1 MKQKVTPLPVQPSD
15 HTLNPKA
22 EAGKVHH
29 HTPQERAAIGKAA
42 RKKTPRP
49 KQAVWDLPSDRP
61 DPVALLEEQGKTRLV
76 ELLPI
81 RYGRML
87 ASPFAFY
94 RGAAA
99 IMASD
104 LAYTPN
110 SGLPVQLCGDAH
122 LANFGGFASPE
133 RDLVFDINDFDETLP
148 GPWEWDLKRLATS
161 FEIAGRERG
170 FKKKERQATVL
181 SVLAEYRRAMAEFAA
196 MRNLDIWYSL
206 LDEARIMARWGAT
219 AKPKAIK
226 AFSQDFAMAH
236 SRDNARAFEKLTRRV
251 DGKLQIVSTPPLV
264 VRIEE
269 LILPS
274 DHRDFDH
281 ELRQFIRKFR
291 QSLPGDRR
299 HLMEKYEIVDVAR
312 KVVGVGSVGLRAWI
326 FLFTGRD
333 EQDPLFL
340 QCKEAQASVLEAHLG
355 KSQYAEHGRRVVEGQ
370 RLMQA
375 VSDIYLGWERATT
388 TIDHFPRDFYVR
400 QLMDWKLSLN
410 IQIMTPGELILYGKM
425 CGWTLAR
432 AHARSG
438 DSIAIA
444 AYQGNGKQFDRA
456 LAEFAVAYADQNERD
471 YQALVEATKSG
482 RVKAESGV
490 G

>member
-1 MKQKVTPLPVQPSD
+1 V
-15 HTLNPKA
+15 
-22 EAGKVHH
+22 
-29 HTPQERAAIGKAA
+29 GKAA
-42 RKKTPRP
+42 RVKTPPLR
-49 KQAVWDLPSDRP
+49 QADWDAPEDRP
-61 DPVALLEEQGKTRLV
+61 DPVALLEEQGKTRLA

-99 IMASD
+99 IMAND
-104 LAYTPN
+104 LAQTPN
-110 SGLPVQLCGDAH
+110 TGLLVQLCGDAH

-133 RDLVFDINDFDETLP
+133 RDLVFDIDDFDETLP

-170 FKKKERQATVL
+170 LEEKERRSTVL
-181 SVLAEYRRAMAEFAA
+181 TAVAEYRRAMAEFAT
-196 MRNLDIWYSL
+196 MGNLDVWYSL
-206 LDEARIMARWGAT
+206 LDEAKIIARWGAT

-251 DGKLQIVSTPPLV
+251 DGMLQIVSNPPLV
-264 VRIEE
+264 VPIAE
-269 LILPS
+269 LLPQA
-274 DHRDFDH
+274 DGQGFDQ
-281 ELRQFIRKFR
+281 ELRMLIRKFR
-291 QSLPGDRR
+291 TSLQGDRR
-299 HLMEKYEIVDVAR
+299 HLMERYEVVDIAR
-312 KVVGVGSVGLRAWI
+312 KVVGIGSVGLSAWI
-326 FLFTGRD
+326 MLFVGRD
-333 EQDPLFL
+333 EQDTLFL
-340 QCKEAQASVLEAHLG
+340 QCKEAQSSVLEAHLG
-355 KSQYAEHGRRVVEGQ
+355 KSLYADHGRRVVEGQ

-375 VSDIYLGWERATT
+375 ASDIFLGWDRATT
-388 TIDHFPRDFYVR
+388 IVDHIPHDFYVR

-410 IQIMTPGELILYGKM
+410 TGIMTPRELTLYGQM

-444 AYQGNGKQFDRA
+444 AYLGNGSQFDRA
-456 LAEFAVAYADQNERD
+456 LAEFVVTYADQNERD
-471 YQALVEATKSG
+471 FQALVEAAKSG
-482 RVKAESGV
+482 RVKAKSGV
-490 G
+490 

>member
-1 MKQKVTPLPVQPSD
+1 V
-15 HTLNPKA
+15 
-22 EAGKVHH
+22 
-29 HTPQERAAIGKAA
+29 GKAA
-42 RKKTPRP
+42 RVKTPPLR
-49 KQAVWDLPSDRP
+49 QADWDAPEDRP
-61 DPVALLEEQGKTRLV
+61 DPVALLEEQGKTRV
-76 ELLPI
+76 AELLPI

-99 IMASD
+99 IMAND
-104 LAYTPN
+104 LAQTPN
-110 SGLPVQLCGDAH
+110 TGLLVQLCGDAH

-170 FKKKERQATVL
+170 LEEKERRSTVL
-181 SVLAEYRRAMAEFAA
+181 TAVAEYRRAMAEFAT
-196 MRNLDIWYSL
+196 MGNLDVWYSL
-206 LDEARIMARWGAT
+206 LDEAKIIARWGAT

-251 DGKLQIVSTPPLV
+251 DGMLQIVSNPPLV
-264 VRIEE
+264 VPIAE
-269 LILPS
+269 LLPQA
-274 DHRDFDH
+274 DGQGFDQ
-281 ELRQFIRKFR
+281 ELRMLTRKFR
-291 QSLPGDRR
+291 TSLQGDRR
-299 HLMEKYEIVDVAR
+299 HLMERYEVVDIAR
-312 KVVGVGSVGLRAWI
+312 KVVGIGSVGLSAWI
-326 FLFTGRD
+326 MLFVGRD
-333 EQDPLFL
+333 EHDTLFL
-340 QCKEAQASVLEAHLG
+340 QCKEAQSSVLEAHLG
-355 KSQYAEHGRRVVEGQ
+355 KSLYADHGRRVVEGQ

-375 VSDIYLGWERATT
+375 ASDIFLGWDRATT
-388 TIDHFPRDFYVR
+388 IVDHIPRDLYVR

-410 IQIMTPGELILYGKM
+410 TEIMTPRELTLYGQM

-444 AYQGNGKQFDRA
+444 AYLGNGSQFDRA
-456 LAEFAVAYADQNERD
+456 LAEFVVTYADQNERD
-471 YQALVEATKSG
+471 FQALVEAAKSG
-482 RVKAESGV
+482 RVKAKSGV
-490 G
+490 